1 MGVKKINATT
11 LVLIANNKQQSGRK
25 IESKSPSLL

>member
-1 MGVKKINATT
+1 MAVKKIKVTT
-11 LVLIANNKQQSGRK
+11 SAPIASNKQQSGRK